1 MKKNYLFLAAA
12 TTLFAACVQ
21 TDVVTDIPE
30 PQQQAISFE
39 TFANKQTRADE
50 PPAASATNLETH
62 HDAFSVWASKKLT
75 ESEYVD
81 VYGGKSTLGT
91 VTYDA
96 NATTEIKWK
105 ASPLKFWDKA
115 ALNYYFYAAAPTDAN
130 WVLNSTEGVSTNN
143 TVGTNG
149 KFTLTG
155 FTLIGTNL
163 VNGTQIEPVGT
174 WDNIHGDKDLM
185 VATPVTFNDIN
196 SYTKADPDPVS
207 FTFRH
212 ILSKFNIKVKGIDL
226 AAYSATIKLNALNV
240 VGLNNVANY
249 TESSET
255 ACDWSNWTDTNDPLT
270 LVGGW
275 SDPSLTLGTNYLYT
289 HEYLVIP
296 QTVDHDT
303 WMNKG
308 TAPTVPY
315 IYIDYNITTTGTS
328 TSTENFKSYYSL
340 ADIFGDTNLVFA
352 EGGQYTL
359 SVSIAPDV
367 IEFETTETSWTD
379 KHPQDGTPDINI
391 E

>member
-1 MKKNYLFLAAA
+1 MKKNYFMLAA
-12 TTLFAACVQ
+12 TTMMFAACAQ
-21 TDVVTDIPE
+21 TDVVNEIAE

-39 TFANKQTRADE
+39 TFANKATRADDE
-50 PPAASATNLETH
+50 TNLETH
-62 HDAFSVWASKKLT
+62 HNSFSVWASKKLT

-115 ALNYYFYAAAPTDAN
+115 ALNYYFYAAAPTDAG
-130 WVLNSTEGVSTNN
+130 WTLTSTQGTGTNN
-143 TVGTNG
+143 TVGTDG
-149 KFTLTG
+149 KFSLTNFTLTG
-155 FTLIGTNL
+155 TNL
-163 VNGTQIEPVGT
+163 ATATSDLLRT
-174 WDNIHGDKDLM
+174 WKEKSGDKDLM

-212 ILSKFNIKVKGIDL
+212 ILSKLNIKVKGVLTVQNAQIE
-226 AAYSATIKLNALNV
+226 LNALDV
-240 VGLNNVANY
+240 VGLKSTADY
-249 TESSET
+249 TESPSTCGWNNLET
-255 ACDWSNWTDTNDPLT
+255 PYTLSAGGLTDSKLILNLNDY
-270 LVGGW
+270 V
-275 SDPSLTLGTNYLYT
+275 YT

-296 QTVDHDT
+296 QTVSRT
-303 WMNKG
+303 AWMNQG

-315 IYIDYNITTTGTS
+315 IYINYNVVTTGTDA
-328 TSTENFKSYYSL
+328 STENFKSYYSL
-340 ADIFGDTNLVFA
+340 ADIFGDTELVFA

-359 SVSIAPDV
+359 SVSIAPDA
-367 IEFETTETSWTD
+367 IEFETTESPWIEKNT
-379 KHPQDGTPDINI
+379 QDQTPDINI